1 MVVNMGSMKK
11 SLQFMA
17 MSMALYASGGGFY
30 DHPRVSRHVPKKLS
44 RGESKKCKSCEL
56 YPCACLNQDPMQ
68 IACEKYRKRIN
79 KRR

>member
-30 DHPRVSRHVPKKLS
+30 DQPRVSRHVPKKLS
-44 RGESKKCKSCEL
+44 QGESKKCKSCEL
-56 YPCACLNQDPMQ
+56 YPCRGRNQDPMQ
-68 IACEKYRKRIN
+68 IACEEYRKRTK